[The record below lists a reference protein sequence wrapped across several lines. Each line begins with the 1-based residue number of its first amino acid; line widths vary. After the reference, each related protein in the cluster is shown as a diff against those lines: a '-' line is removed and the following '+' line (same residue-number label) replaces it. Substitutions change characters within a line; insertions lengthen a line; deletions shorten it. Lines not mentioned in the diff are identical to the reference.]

1 MDPLQIPVRSMGS
14 VTIDLDG
21 SFFIQL
27 VIFLVAMAVLRKLVF
42 EPYLAALDARESKT
56 VRTSEAA
63 AELQARADA
72 LSAQYEADLAAAREK
87 ATEARKTLRSQG
99 LEQRETLLTEARGV
113 SSAKMAAAQAA
124 IDAQYDGARVE
135 LSKQVDELATMIADR
150 VLGTG

>member
-72 LSAQYEADLAAAREK
+72 LAQQYEADLAAAREK
-87 ATEARKTLRSQG
+87 ATDARKALRSEG
-99 LEQRETLLTEARGV
+99 LAQRESLLKGARTV
-113 SSAKMAAAQAA
+113 SSDK
-124 IDAQYDGARVE
+124 IDAARAAVEAEYDGARAE

-150 VLGTG
+150 VLGKG